1 MRQSIDAAD
10 ETDGWRGGMKM
21 KTIALITAIALLS
34 VAILSC
40 NSVAR
45 ESSPVLLVVSG
56 TQNLNQ
62 IDLQPGAAG
71 CATSLG
77 SVLLSVKLLQNQ
89 TDPLRPTNNNLND
102 VALDRYQVTYQRTDG
117 GKLLPPTF
125 VRSTAQVLTAGGSA
139 QSLSDFIAFETNA
152 LNQAPFA
159 ALLPQNGGKDPDTGL
174 GFVKMDIILT
184 VYGQTLAGERVSGSA
199 RFPVNFCYNCGGCN

>member
-1 MRQSIDAAD
+1 MR
-10 ETDGWRGGMKM
+10 MK
-21 KTIALITAIALLS
+21 KIALIAAIALPS

-40 NSVAR
+40 NSIGR
-45 ESSPVLLVVSG
+45 ESAPVELVVSG

-71 CATSLG
+71 CATSIG
-77 SVLLSVKLLQNQ
+77 TVQLSVRLLQSQ
-89 TDPLRPTNNNLND
+89 TNSKLPTNNSFND
-102 VALDRYQVTYQRTDG
+102 VKLDRYQVTYQRTDNG
-117 GKLLPPTF
+117 RLVPPTF
-125 VRSTAQVLTAGGSA
+125 VRSTAQLLTAAGPA

-159 ALLPQNGGKDPDTGL
+159 ALLPQNGGKDPETGL

-184 VYGQTLAGERVSGSA
+184 VYGETLAGERVQGSA
-199 RFPVNFCYNCGGCN
+199 RFPLNFCYNCGGCF